1 MKNKAILIIMMIAIA
16 VLVIF
21 SINFINKEKNILS
34 SRKERTEEKSN
45 NENGTKM
52 DDNGNVEHN
61 PLDDNN
67 ETPND
72 ELAEEPVY
80 EEPTG
85 KIEMP
90 EKDVSVSSSKEFEGY
105 KKADED
111 IQKNYEITD
120 VKFNKDEKLS
130 TVKGLI
136 KNINGKEKVIIK
148 VEFYDSNNNLK
159 GSSSDHKEVRVGSSS
174 EFEIKT
180 LNNVATDNYKVLVEY
195 VGE

>member
-1 MKNKAILIIMMIAIA
+1 MKNRVILIIMMIAIA

-34 SRKERTEEKSN
+34 SRKERTEEKSD

-52 DDNGNVEHN
+52 DENGNVEHN

-72 ELAEEPVY
+72 ELAEEPIY

-90 EKDVSVSSSKEFEGY
+90 EKDVSVSSSNEFEGY
-105 KKADED
+105 KKADEA
-111 IQKNYEITD
+111 IQKSYEITD
-120 VKFNKDEKLS
+120 VKFSKDEKLS

-136 KNINGKEKVIIK
+136 KNISGKEKVIIK

>member
-120 VKFNKDEKLS
+120 VKFSKDEKLS
-130 TVKGLI
+130 TIKGLI

>member
-1 MKNKAILIIMMIAIA
+1 MKNRVILIIMMIAIA

-34 SRKERTEEKSN
+34 SRKERTEEKSD

-52 DDNGNVEHN
+52 DNNGNVEHN

-105 KKADED
+105 KKADEA

-120 VKFNKDEKLS
+120 VKFSKNEKIS

-136 KNINGKEKVIIK
+136 KNISGKEKVIIK